1 MQECRKTPAKRRT
14 HWEMDR
20 KSRPAFSRDISGDGR
35 KEERFMKRIFAAALS
50 TMLLVLTFARCESAP
65 AASPAISSEPS
76 SETVISSAAPS
87 ALESSSSAPV
97 PEKTRVEHEAPE
109 PLPFHL
115 ATDPLPEENGVI
127 GGGGGWKK
135 TDYYCQDINDMFMF
149 QNSVFRAATSNLST
163 LPVFRRNYPY
173 QQFDEEPYE
182 TTEEMRESYRERV
195 ENFLTATGRED
206 LLESGVEPDPYLWE
220 EDEYPAY
227 ALTFE
232 DLVIVSR
239 AGYFSLSLSI
249 PGLVDMDEEEIVAL
263 LQDNVYFREACALG
277 GVTDPGVTL
286 QREYGESDTEGRY
299 ATNHYT
305 VFQRWDDPRE
315 NEISCAFAP
324 IFMTATTLDDS
335 IVFGVRTK
343 EASEYLGDYDMV
355 TPEQAAARLTE
366 ECGVQEDD
374 ILGYKLEYSGEICH
388 GYYVPYYKFYYER
401 GSEPKH
407 VPEKESDVDDFPEPV
422 SPDGLTTYCEY
433 SIRAVQDAAEIQEF

>member
-1 MQECRKTPAKRRT
+1 MQKCRKTPAKRRT

-76 SETVISSAAPS
+76 SETVISSA
-87 ALESSSSAPV
+87 LESSSSDPV

-127 GGGGGWKK
+127 GGGWKK

-182 TTEEMRESYRERV
+182 TTDEMWESYRERV
-195 ENFLTATGRED
+195 EGFLIAAGRED
-206 LLESGVEPDPYLWE
+206 LLESGVEPDYFSWAE
-220 EDEYPAY
+220 SKYPAY
-227 ALTFE
+227 RLEFEELT
-232 DLVIVSR
+232 VTSR
-239 AGYFSLSLSI
+239 AGYFSLSLSV
-249 PGLVDMDEEEIVAL
+249 PGLVDMNEEEIVAL

-433 SIRAVQDAAEIQEF
+433 SIRAVQDAAETQEF